1 MPIRNQGEAE
11 VDNDLLPD
19 RLINP
24 EDYEPP
30 FHTPYATAKPAG
42 ANEAQRRLI
51 TPVYTYSSINWF
63 CNHFCFKFTYHEF
76 SVLGQT

>member
-1 MPIRNQGEAE
+1 MKCATVPIRNQAEAE

-42 ANEAQRRLI
+42 ARE
-51 TPVYTYSSINWF
+51 
-63 CNHFCFKFTYHEF
+63 
-76 SVLGQT
+76 G